1 MRHLDIAEVAS
12 RTGLRPSTL
21 RYYERIGLLPV
32 ASKVGGRRVYPP
44 SVLRRLALIRMT
56 QRAGFTLREIGAFLA
71 SDATPGTTRR
81 WRALAE
87 RKLPELDRHI
97 TELQNLRA
105 AVADCLACG
114 CMSFET
120 CELLSS
126 S

>member
-1 MRHLDIAEVAS
+1 MRQLDIAEVAS

-32 ASKVGGRRVYPP
+32 ADQVAGRRVYPP
-44 SVLRRLALIRMT
+44 TVLRRLALIRMT

-71 SDATPGTTRR
+71 SDTTPGTTRR

-97 TELQNLRA
+97 AEFQQLRT

>member
-1 MRHLDIAEVAS
+1 M
-12 RTGLRPSTL
+12 
-21 RYYERIGLLPV
+21 LPITSQV
-32 ASKVGGRRVYPP
+32 SGRRVYPP
-44 SVLRRLALIRMT
+44 TVLRRLALIRMT

-71 SDATPGTTRR
+71 SDTTPGTTQR

-87 RKLPELDRHI
+87 RKLPELDRHLS
-97 TELQNLRA
+97 ELQNLRA